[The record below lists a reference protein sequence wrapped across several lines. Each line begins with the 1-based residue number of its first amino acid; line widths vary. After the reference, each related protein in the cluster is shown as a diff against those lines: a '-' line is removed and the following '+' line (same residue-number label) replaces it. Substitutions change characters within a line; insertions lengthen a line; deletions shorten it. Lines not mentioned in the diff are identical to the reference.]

1 MILYSGLNFL
11 KLYMK
16 ESLKLT
22 LSDWLTGEFLD
33 EQYKGQRKLAG
44 MLSTMRKTEGTHG
57 KLTEFLMDKEFL

>member
-1 MILYSGLNFL
+1 MNWLHRTKSSFSSNFAPV
-11 KLYMK
+11 KIV
-16 ESLKLT
+16 